1 MKFIVD
7 VGVGRVIE
15 QWLINEK
22 HDVLSVASLNPSM
35 EDKAILAIANSEARI
50 VITMDKDF
58 GELIFN
64 GKHSSSGVLLLRLE
78 EATADEKLKV
88 IIEIFGTYIDSMP
101 HNFCVYQNKK
111 LRIKHLK

>member
-35 EDKAILAIANSEARI
+35 EDKAI
-50 VITMDKDF
+50 
-58 GELIFN
+58 
-64 GKHSSSGVLLLRLE
+64 
-78 EATADEKLKV
+78 
-88 IIEIFGTYIDSMP
+88 
-101 HNFCVYQNKK
+101 
-111 LRIKHLK
+111 